1 MDIPTPRQP
10 QYTEQITTF
19 DNLNIGDS
27 VAVLDNNRP
36 EVDNKNKQVP
46 SRKYYY
52 GKISKKDDN
61 LIVFEE
67 PDSSKGIGTSRE
79 IVRGAVIRI
88 DPTEYGRLQQTNQG
102 YLRIYKNPTAAP
114 AQPVAPV
121 QAPAQPVATTPTPT
135 AVTSGGGTKRKR
147 RRNKKTKRR
156 YKSKRRN

>member
-67 PDSSKGIGTSRE
+67 PDSSTGIGTPKQ

-121 QAPAQPVATTPTPT
+121 QQPATTPTPT